1 MKKKMNEKE
10 MNKITGGDIGAGE
23 NVQKAIED
31 AASKGIDICVTCA
44 TREDV
49 DMSRQEI
56 KRVREYKT
64 VEPPAVTKNPTKKVT
79 K

>member
-1 MKKKMNEKE
+1 MNETE
-10 MNKITGGDIGAGE
+10 MNKITGGDICAGE

-44 TREDV
+44 AQEDV

-56 KRVREYKT
+56 KRVRECKT
-64 VEPPAVTKNPTKKVT
+64 VEPPALTRNPAKKVT